1 MRAMTIL
8 DRFSQ
13 KGRVALVTG
22 GGRGLGF
29 EIAKAL
35 AEAGAHVVVT
45 GRTTAT
51 LEEAVARI
59 AAAGGGRGLGFEI
72 AKALAEAGAHV
83 VVTGRTT
90 ATLEEAVARIAA
102 AGGSA
107 TAAAF
112 DIADRAAQRAALGEI
127 EHRHGR
133 LDVLV
138 NNVGARD
145 RRPLSEMDDEA
156 IDDLIRT
163 DLSAAASLSRDAAAV
178 MKRNGHGRLISIT
191 SIGGHVAMP
200 NDGIYPAAKQG
211 LTGLMR
217 SMAVEYG
224 PDGITS
230 NAIAP
235 GWFATETN
243 AAMAA
248 NEDLMPFVRQRI
260 PVQRWARADEIAGA
274 ALFLASDAAS
284 FVNGHVL
291 VVDGGMTVRM

>member
-1 MRAMTIL
+1 MTIL

-35 AEAGAHVVVT
+35 AEAEAQVVVT
-45 GRTTAT
+45 GRTAAT
-51 LEEAVARI
+51 LDEAVEKL
-59 AAAGGGRGLGFEI
+59 AAS
-72 AKALAEAGAHV
+72 
-83 VVTGRTT
+83 
-90 ATLEEAVARIAA
+90 
-102 AGGSA
+102 GGSA
-107 TAAAF
+107 SAAAF
-112 DIADRAAQRAALGEI
+112 DIADRAAQRAALAEI
-127 EHRHGR
+127 ERRHGR

-145 RRPLSEMDDEA
+145 RRPLSQMDDAA
-156 IDDLIRT
+156 IDELILT
-163 DLSAAASLSRDAAAV
+163 DLAAAASLSRDAAAI
-178 MKRNGHGRLISIT
+178 MTRQGHGRLIAVT

-224 PDGITS
+224 PLGITS

-248 NEDLMPFVRQRI
+248 NDDLMPFVRQRI
-260 PVQRWARADEIAGA
+260 PVQRWARPDEIAGA

>member
-1 MRAMTIL
+1 MTIL

-22 GGRGLGF
+22 AARGLGF

-45 GRTTAT
+45 GRTAAT
-51 LEEAVARI
+51 LAEAVAAI
-59 AAAGGGRGLGFEI
+59 
-72 AKALAEAGAHV
+72 
-83 VVTGRTT
+83 TD
-90 ATLEEAVARIAA
+90 

-107 TAAAF
+107 SAAAF
-112 DIADRAAQRAALGEI
+112 DIADREARRAALEGI
-127 EHRHGR
+127 ERAHGR

-145 RRPLSEMDDEA
+145 RRPLAEMDDDA
-156 IDDLIRT
+156 IEELIRT
-163 DLSAAASLSRDAAAV
+163 DLIAAASLSRDAAAI
-178 MKRNGHGRLISIT
+178 MKRHGHGRLIAVT
-191 SIGGHVAMP
+191 SINGHVAMP
-200 NDGIYPAAKQG
+200 GDGVYPAAKHG

-217 SMAVEYG
+217 GMAVEYG
-224 PDGITS
+224 PHGITS

-260 PVQRWARADEIAGA
+260 PVQRWARPDEIAGA

>member
-1 MRAMTIL
+1 MSIF

-22 GGRGLGF
+22 GARGLGF
-29 EIAKAL
+29 EIATAL
-35 AEAGAHVVVT
+35 AEAGAHVVLT
-45 GRTTAT
+45 GRTQAT
-51 LEEAVARI
+51 LDEA
-59 AAAGGGRGLGFEI
+59 
-72 AKALAEAGAHV
+72 
-83 VVTGRTT
+83 
-90 ATLEEAVARIAA
+90 ATKI
-102 AGGSA
+102 GGSA
-107 TAAAF
+107 IAF
-112 DIADRAAQRAALGEI
+112 DITDRAAQKDALAAI
-127 EHRHGR
+127 EREHGR
-133 LDVLV
+133 LDILV

-156 IDDLIRT
+156 IDALIRT
-163 DLSAAASLSRDAAAV
+163 DLLAAASLSRDAAAI
-178 MKRNGHGRLISIT
+178 MKRQGHGRLIAVT
-191 SIGGHVAMP
+191 SINGHVAQP
-200 NDGIYPAAKQG
+200 GDGIYPAAKHG

-217 SMAVEYG
+217 GLAVELG
-224 PDGITS
+224 PHGITS

-248 NEDLMPFVRQRI
+248 DDSLTPFVRQRI
-260 PVQRWARADEIAGA
+260 PVGRWARPDEIAGA

>member
-1 MRAMTIL
+1 MTIL
-8 DRFSQ
+8 HRFSQ

-22 GGRGLGF
+22 AGRGLGF

-35 AEAGAHVVVT
+35 AEAGAHVVLT
-45 GRTTAT
+45 GRTAAT
-51 LEEAVARI
+51 LDEAVAKI
-59 AAAGGGRGLGFEI
+59 AA
-72 AKALAEAGAHV
+72 
-83 VVTGRTT
+83 T
-90 ATLEEAVARIAA
+90 
-102 AGGSA
+102 GGSA
-107 TAAAF
+107 SPAAF
-112 DIADRAAQRAALGEI
+112 DIADRAAQRAALADI
-127 EHRHGR
+127 ERRHGR
-133 LDVLV
+133 LDILV

-145 RRPLSEMDDEA
+145 RRPLADLDDAA
-156 IDDLIRT
+156 IDELILT
-163 DLSAAASLSRDAAAV
+163 DLAAAASLSRDAAAL
-178 MKRNGHGRLISIT
+178 MKRNGHGRLISVT

-217 SMAVEYG
+217 SMAVEYA
-224 PDGITS
+224 PHGITS

-248 NEDLMPFVRQRI
+248 NDDLMPFVRQRI
-260 PVQRWARADEIAGA
+260 PVQRWARPDEIAGA
-274 ALFLASDAAS
+274 AVFLASDAAS

>member
-1 MRAMTIL
+1 MTIL

-22 GGRGLGF
+22 AARGLGF

-45 GRTTAT
+45 GRTPAT
-51 LEEAVARI
+51 LDEAVAKI
-59 AAAGGGRGLGFEI
+59 AAAGGR
-72 AKALAEAGAHV
+72 AS
-83 VVTGRTT
+83 R
-90 ATLEEAVARIAA
+90 
-102 AGGSA
+102 
-107 TAAAF
+107 AAF
-112 DIADRAAQRAALGEI
+112 DIADRPARRAVLADI
-127 EHRHGR
+127 ERLHGR

-145 RRPLSEMDDEA
+145 RRPLADLDDEA
-156 IDDLIRT
+156 IDELILT
-163 DLSAAASLSRDAAAV
+163 DLAAAASLSRDAAAL
-178 MKRNGHGRLISIT
+178 MKRNGHGRLISVT

-224 PDGITS
+224 PHGITS

-248 NEDLMPFVRQRI
+248 NDDLMPFVRQRI
-260 PVQRWARADEIAGA
+260 PTQRWARPDEIAGA